1 MNRGTSLRS
10 RLTRFIRTF
19 IIIVLILIVLVL
31 VVPRAAVVWYA
42 APRTLAAD
50 AVPPEPVAIVFGAGL
65 LRNGAVTPELSE
77 RVEQAAQLYFAHKVD
92 KLLFSGDNR
101 VVSHNEPGAM
111 RKYALQLGV
120 PEDAI
125 VQDYAGRRTYDTCY
139 RARAIFGVRTAV
151 LVTQSYHLPR
161 ALYTCN
167 LLGID
172 AVGVPA
178 NRTPAPYL
186 YGNLREFPAVSVA
199 WWDLYV
205 AHPVPVLGPPERL
218 F

>member
-1 MNRGTSLRS
+1 MI
-10 RLTRFIRTF
+10 RFVRTF
-19 IIIVLILIVLVL
+19 LVIALILVVVVLM
-31 VVPRAAVVWYA
+31 VPRVAVLWYA
-42 APRTLAAD
+42 APRTLTSAG
-50 AVPPEPVAIVFGAGL
+50 VTPEPVIIVFGAGL
-65 LRNGAVTPELSE
+65 MRSGAVTPELSE
-77 RVEQAAQLYFAHKVD
+77 RVKVAADLYFAHKAD

-120 PEDAI
+120 PDEAI

-139 RARAIFGVRTAV
+139 RAREIFGVQAAI

-167 LLGID
+167 LLGIQ
-172 AVGVPA
+172 ALGVAA
-178 NRTPAPYL
+178 NQTGAPYL
-186 YGNLREFPAVSVA
+186 YGNLREFPAVFVA

-205 AHPVPVLGPPERL
+205 AHPVPVLGPPEPI